1 MPGPARRREAPRA
14 PPGRARTSGERPRHL
29 ASEQEAE
36 RRDQSHEGEA
46 AGHIVVLHM
55 AQLVGHDRVQLAA
68 GRVLDQVVVEDDPL
82 GRSDP
87 VDIGVQR
94 GHAAAGVD
102 AVHLADVDPGPP
114 TQLEHVSPDRAALL
128 ERLEP
133 VEEGRQD
140 HGGKPG
146 EDGGQDGDPDAAR
159 NPPTAREAPHE
170 RDQQGTPAGRED
182 GTDRRRLGRVAQPGA
197 DVLGGDAVVDRT
209 LVRGDPDRQCGD
221 GQGHGQPGA
230 GEGGASH
237 RPRTQPLQDTAG
249 RRRAAQGEG
258 YEHRALGSEA
268 GEHQPEL
275 TPGVV
280 LAPLDL
286 GGGEVVVLRDLRR
299 VDRVLARAQQPDR
312 RLGDHDHRHGRGADP
327 PEGATP
333 PHLHTIGG
341 RRLRLAILS
350 DIHANLPALEAVL
363 ADIDG
368 GSAEEL
374 WCLGDVVG
382 YGAQPDECARLVA
395 DRCALCLAGNHD
407 LAVLGELDI
416 DSFSPAA
423 AEAVRW
429 TARVAEGTTLEFLR
443 GLEPADETRDVALY
457 HASPR
462 DPVWEYVL
470 WPDQAAECIE
480 VQAARVA
487 MIGHSHVALFF
498 ATSDDGDARAGSAPA
513 AVAPARGSQAG
524 DGATL
529 DLAEG
534 RWLINPGSVGQPR
547 DGDPRGAWLELDTGS
562 WTATYHRVE
571 YEIDR
576 AAEAIT
582 AADLPEHLAQRL
594 YVGQ

>member
-1 MPGPARRREAPRA
+1 
-14 PPGRARTSGERPRHL
+14 
-29 ASEQEAE
+29 
-36 RRDQSHEGEA
+36 
-46 AGHIVVLHM
+46 
-55 AQLVGHDRVQLAA
+55 
-68 GRVLDQVVVEDDPL
+68 
-82 GRSDP
+82 
-87 VDIGVQR
+87 
-94 GHAAAGVD
+94 
-102 AVHLADVDPGPP
+102 
-114 TQLEHVSPDRAALL
+114 
-128 ERLEP
+128 
-133 VEEGRQD
+133 
-140 HGGKPG
+140 
-146 EDGGQDGDPDAAR
+146 
-159 NPPTAREAPHE
+159 
-170 RDQQGTPAGRED
+170 
-182 GTDRRRLGRVAQPGA
+182 
-197 DVLGGDAVVDRT
+197 
-209 LVRGDPDRQCGD
+209 
-221 GQGHGQPGA
+221 
-230 GEGGASH
+230 
-237 RPRTQPLQDTAG
+237 
-249 RRRAAQGEG
+249 
-258 YEHRALGSEA
+258 
-268 GEHQPEL
+268 
-275 TPGVV
+275 
-280 LAPLDL
+280 
-286 GGGEVVVLRDLRR
+286 
-299 VDRVLARAQQPDR
+299 
-312 RLGDHDHRHGRGADP
+312 
-327 PEGATP
+327 
-333 PHLHTIGG
+333 
-341 RRLRLAILS
+341 LRLAILS

-363 ADIDG
+363 VDIDG
-368 GSAEEL
+368 GGADEL

-382 YGAQPDECARLVA
+382 YAAQPDECARLVA

-429 TARVAEGTTLEFLR
+429 TAQVANGTTLEFLR

-498 ATSDDGDARAGSAPA
+498 AASDDGDARAGSTSA

-529 DLAEG
+529 DLTQG

-547 DGDPRGAWLELDTGS
+547 DGDPRAAWLELDTGS

-582 AADLPEHLAQRL
+582 AADLPQHLAQRL